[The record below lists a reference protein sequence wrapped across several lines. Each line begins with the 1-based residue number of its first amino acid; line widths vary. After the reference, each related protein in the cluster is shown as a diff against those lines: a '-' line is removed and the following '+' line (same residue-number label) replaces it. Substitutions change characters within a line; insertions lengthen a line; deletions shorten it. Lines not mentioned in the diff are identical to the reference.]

1 MSRIVSLRVSMTMRF
16 LLATFLSLTVFG
28 AWAQAPAE
36 VPDKEH
42 AAILPLADRAL
53 LLDAT
58 TVDGR
63 TVAVGDHGIIL
74 VVDKDGGW
82 KQSNVPTRSMLT
94 GVWFH
99 DANLGWA
106 VGHDA
111 AILKTTDG
119 GTSWRLVHFEP
130 DLLLPFFDVWFADEN
145 NGIAVG
151 AYGFVMSTDDG
162 GETWTESS
170 LDAQELG
177 AEEEEAAPGEDT
189 VAEDDPFWEDDYSGG
204 ADFHLNKITRADDG
218 SIFVT
223 AEGGNVYRSQDAG
236 DSWFSLE
243 TPYGGS
249 FFSALPLKN
258 GDVMFFGLR
267 GNIFRTSD
275 NGLTWSEVDAPVDIT
290 LNEGVEL
297 ADGTIV
303 IVGMSGTI
311 LVSRDGGKT
320 FELVQRPDRKA
331 LTKVL
336 ARADNGLFVFGEG
349 GIVRLDSGEF

>member
-1 MSRIVSLRVSMTMRF
+1 MSRIVSFPAPVIPRF
-16 LLATFLSLTVFG
+16 LLAITLSLSG
-28 AWAQAPAE
+28 AVAIAQDPAE
-36 VPDKEH
+36 LPVDP

-74 VVDKDGGW
+74 VISEDGSW
-82 KQSNVPTRSMLT
+82 TQAEVPTRSMLT

-119 GTSWRLVHFEP
+119 GATWRLVNFDP
-130 DLLLPFFDVWFADEN
+130 DLLLPFFDVWFANEN

-151 AYGFVMSTDDG
+151 AYGFVMSTSDG
-162 GETWTESS
+162 GESWEESS
-170 LDAQELG
+170 LDAQDPG
-177 AEEEEAAPGEDT
+177 AEEEAEPTEEEGYA
-189 VAEDDPFWEDDYSGG
+189 AEDDPFWEDDYSGG
-204 ADFHLNKITRADDG
+204 ADFHLNKITRADNG
-218 SIFVT
+218 TIFIT
-223 AEGGNVYRSQDAG
+223 AEGGNIYRSTDDGA
-236 DSWFSLE
+236 SWFTIES
-243 TPYGGS
+243 PYGGS

-258 GDVMFFGLR
+258 GDVMVFGLR
-267 GNIFRTSD
+267 GNIFRSSD
-275 NGLTWSEVDAPVDIT
+275 NGATWSPVEAPVDIT

-297 ADGTIV
+297 SDGTIA

-311 LVSRDGGKT
+311 LVSRDGGQQ

-331 LTKVL
+331 LTKVIE
-336 ARADNGLFVFGEG
+336 RSGNGLLVFGEG
-349 GIVRLDSGEF
+349 GIVRLDNADF

>member
-1 MSRIVSLRVSMTMRF
+1 MSRIVSLPAPMGPRF
-16 LLATFLSLTVFG
+16 LLAIILSLQVAV
-28 AWAQAPAE
+28 AWAQDPAE
-36 VPDKEH
+36 APQDQ

-63 TVAVGDHGIIL
+63 TVAVGDHGIVL
-74 VVDKDGGW
+74 VIDDDGSW
-82 KQSNVPTRSMLT
+82 QQATVPIRSMLT

-119 GTSWRLVHFEP
+119 GASWRLVHFAP

-151 AYGFVMSTDDG
+151 AYGFVMSTSDG
-162 GETWTESS
+162 GETWEESA
-170 LDAQELG
+170 LEAQELA
-177 AEEEEAAPGEDT
+177 AEEEEAPVEEEGY

-218 SIFVT
+218 TIFVT
-223 AEGGNVYRSQDAG
+223 AEGGNIYRSTDNGA
-236 DSWFSLE
+236 SWFSLE
-243 TPYGGS
+243 SPYAGS

-258 GDVMFFGLR
+258 GDVMVFGLR
-267 GNIFRTSD
+267 GNIFRSSD
-275 NGLTWSEVDAPVDIT
+275 NGATWSPVDAPVNIT

-297 ADGTIV
+297 SDGTIAL
-303 IVGMSGTI
+303 VGMSGTI
-311 LVSRDGGKT
+311 LVSRDGGQQ

-336 ARADNGLFVFGEG
+336 ARSDNGLLVFGEG
-349 GIVRLDSGEF
+349 GIVRLDSAEF